1 MMLSNKDERDPF
13 SALMFPSR
21 REPNQEKEQKD
32 SVDGMSEHEWLFGK
46 KRSHPKDDSLN
57 NSPKNQTA
65 IEKAINNVNIPE
77 LMNHFDTLMTSAQ
90 SLKPL
95 YKQIK
100 PVISSFLNSKK

>member
-1 MMLSNKDERDPF
+1 MSSNKDERDPF

-21 REPNQEKEQKD
+21 REAMQETEQMD
-32 SVDGMSEHEWLFGK
+32 SVEEMSEHEWLFGK
-46 KRSHPKDDSLN
+46 RRSQPKENSLN
-57 NSPKNQTA
+57 HHPKNQTA

-77 LMNHFDTLMTSAQ
+77 LMIHFDTLMTSAQ

>member
-1 MMLSNKDERDPF
+1 MMPNKEEERDPF

-21 REPNQEKEQKD
+21 RERNQETEHKE
-32 SVDGMSEHEWLFGK
+32 SAEGISEHEWLFGK
-46 KRSHPKDDSLN
+46 RRPHQKEEPLN
-57 NSPKNQTA
+57 DSPKNQSA
-65 IEKAINNVNIPE
+65 IEKAVNNVNIPE

-90 SLKPL
+90 NLKPL